1 MLYNST
7 GKFHQLHL
15 DVTHVHVKCMIMPLI
30 IHPWVGKTL
39 LFLVVCLYC
48 CTFKNSKKIK
58 KKKKK
63 LWCLFTKNQITTHI
77 VWPNCFDFCGL
88 LGRRYRYMWWHKSK
102 QRHAHEKKS
111 IIIPNNINVYSIF
124 AGEVWVLWTI
134 LANGQVYYV
143 QDQLEKVIPGTCGLV
158 RFPLVRVRKTEHRWL
173 RM

>member
-58 KKKKK
+58 KKKKAVVPVYKEPNYHSYSLAK
-63 LWCLFTKNQITTHI
+63 LL
-77 VWPNCFDFCGL
+77 
-88 LGRRYRYMWWHKSK
+88 
-102 QRHAHEKKS
+102 
-111 IIIPNNINVYSIF
+111 
-124 AGEVWVLWTI
+124 
-134 LANGQVYYV
+134 
-143 QDQLEKVIPGTCGLV
+143 
-158 RFPLVRVRKTEHRWL
+158 
-173 RM
+173 